1 MYHSFLFTCLMFHII
16 RFLRNFSLKLWCPKQ
31 NENFQVDLISV
42 VNFPLFWTLN
52 FTFIYTI

>member
-16 RFLRNFSLKLWCPKQ
+16 RFFHNFSLKLWCPKQ